1 MEIFVV
7 IALVAVVWWVSRSTS
22 DASSSDQTK
31 IAPTSTAM
39 PSDANKAG
47 STNRPSAHI
56 ASALA
61 HAQREHGR
69 LSAQQQE
76 HHRWQQRFGETS
88 LRQID
93 ALDGVA
99 FEGYLAGL
107 LRERDYVVQIT
118 PASGDFGADLILSRN
133 GERIA
138 VQAKR
143 WRDRVGVTGVQ
154 EAIAGRDY
162 YRCDSGWVITTSG
175 FTAQAKELAVKAR
188 ITLIDRAALARWIAE
203 RETMR

>member
-7 IALVAVVWWVSRSTS
+7 IALAGFVWWWVSRS
-22 DASSSDQTK
+22 APGAGSSEQPK
-31 IAPTSTAM
+31 AM
-39 PSDANKAG
+39 PTATDANKAAPI
-47 STNRPSAHI
+47 NRQSAHI

-76 HHRWQQRFGETS
+76 HQRWQQRFGETS

-107 LRERDYVVQIT
+107 LRERGYVVEIT
-118 PASGDFGADLILSRN
+118 PAAGDFGADLILSRN
-133 GERIA
+133 GERTA

-143 WRDRVGVTGVQ
+143 WRDRVGVAGVQ

-175 FTAQAKELAVKAR
+175 FTAQAHELAAKAR
-188 ITLIDRAALARWIAE
+188 ITLVDRTALARWIAE

>member
-7 IALVAVVWWVSRSTS
+7 VALAGVVWWWVSRS
-22 DASSSDQTK
+22 ASGGGSSEQAEATPK
-31 IAPTSTAM
+31 STAT
-39 PSDANKAG
+39 DANKAG
-47 STNRPSAHI
+47 SINRQSAHI

-76 HHRWQQRFGETS
+76 HQRWQQRFGETS

-107 LRERDYVVQIT
+107 LRERGYVVEIT

-133 GERIA
+133 GERTA

-143 WRDRVGVTGVQ
+143 WRDRVGVAGVQ

-175 FTAQAKELAVKAR
+175 FTAQANELAAKAR
-188 ITLIDRAALARWIAE
+188 ITLIDRTALARWIAE